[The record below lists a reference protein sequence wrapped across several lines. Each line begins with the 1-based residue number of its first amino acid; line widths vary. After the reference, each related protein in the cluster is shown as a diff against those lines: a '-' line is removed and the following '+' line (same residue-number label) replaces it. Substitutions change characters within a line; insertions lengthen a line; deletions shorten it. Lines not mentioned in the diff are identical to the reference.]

1 MTIVNTYLTRI
12 SPCGGVAKD
21 GLKLGYVADVTKSA
35 QNDKLAIKN
44 ARAIVLAWPQVVSTG
59 AGETYTTATG
69 TNVITLTSA
78 TTGTSDFSALV
89 LYQ

>member
-1 MTIVNTYLTRI
+1 MTTVNTYLTRI

-21 GLKLGYVADVTKSA
+21 GLKLGFIEAVTKDA
-35 QNDKLAIKN
+35 QNDTLTVKN
-44 ARAIVLAWPQVVSTG
+44 ARATVLAWPLVVSTG
-59 AGETYTTATG
+59 AAEGYTIA